1 MRHEALCG
9 TLQHFKWGF
18 WHSNH
23 KKKLHL
29 SIPRFSSFRL
39 TSSPDLEFPLCCPT
53 YSCPGDATWS
63 PPDPHLIPTWDSP
76 TTHLTPTWYHPTH
89 ALQTMRR
96 RAHEGPQDGRR
107 PGIRWKIKWRNAAV
121 CHHNFNNLNV
131 FIDIYV
137 KVKIVLPHI
146 EIYIHHY
153 LL

>member
-9 TLQHFKWGF
+9 TLQHFKWAF
-18 WHSNH
+18 DIPTIKRNCM
-23 KKKLHL
+23 HL
-29 SIPRFSSFRL
+29 SISTFSSFRL

-53 YSCPGDATWS
+53 YSCPGDTTWS

-146 EIYIHHY
+146 EIYIY
-153 LL
+153 DLL